1 MEIVRPARVEE
12 RAERP
17 YVGIRV
23 VTPFRGMLRVY
34 DDLLKELSAWAAQ
47 AGIETVEYGFLRL
60 HVIDMSGPM
69 DMEAGF
75 FTLQAV
81 SGDERV
87 RPGLMPAGRYATLTY
102 KDHGIRANRALLE
115 WVRDSGLMLD
125 RHDEPEGDAFAC
137 RYEAC
142 LTDPKLEPR
151 KTKREI
157 ELAMKLV

>member
-1 MEIVRPARVEE
+1 VEIVRPARVEQ
-12 RAERP
+12 RPERP

-23 VTPFRGMLRVY
+23 VAPFRGMLRVY
-34 DDLLKELSAWAAQ
+34 DDLLKELRSWVAQ
-47 AGIETVEYGFLRL
+47 SGVETVEYGFLRL

-69 DMEAGF
+69 DIEAGF
-75 FTLQAV
+75 FTVGEQP
-81 SGDERV
+81 GGERV
-87 RPGLMPAGRYATLTY
+87 RPGLMPPGRYATLTY
-102 KDHGIRANRALLE
+102 KDHAIRANRALLD
-115 WVRDSGLMLD
+115 WVRDNGHELD
-125 RHDEPEGDAFAC
+125 RRDAPEGDAFAC